1 MHRRKS
7 KIPFAF
13 VVVFI
18 ASLILAG
25 LITGLGGIPEKAASL
40 AFFGILAAG
49 TLIGSVVVGLIGRKR
64 G

>member
-13 VVVFI
+13 VLVFVV
-18 ASLILAG
+18 SLILAS
-25 LITGLGGIPEKAASL
+25 LVTGLGGIPEKAASL

-49 TLIGSVVVGLIGRKR
+49 TFIGSVVVGLILKKR